1 MFFLQLFFKRDTC
14 VLTDL
19 ITKNN
24 EKRHKTVIDG
34 QGHNL
39 LRIACPKKVHS
50 NFHINFQI
58 AQLH

>member
-39 LRIACPKKVHS
+39 LRIAYIWLKS
-50 NFHINFQI
+50 
-58 AQLH
+58 

>member
-14 VLTDL
+14 VPTDI

-24 EKRHKTVIDG
+24 EKRHKTDIKG

-39 LRIACPKKVHS
+39 LRIAYTWLMS
-50 NFHINFQI
+50 
-58 AQLH
+58 

>member
-19 ITKNN
+19 IHVTKNN

-39 LRIACPKKVHS
+39 LRIAYIWLMS
-50 NFHINFQI
+50 
-58 AQLH
+58 

>member
-24 EKRHKTVIDG
+24 EKRHKTVIEG

-39 LRIACPKKVHS
+39 LRIAYIWLMSSKSPFKFL
-50 NFHINFQI
+50 N
-58 AQLH
+58 